1 MKYTHYNKET
11 KQILGYYDDEIHTTI
26 PTPNIE
32 ISDEAWQ
39 EAININATH
48 VKPKTKELYKQ
59 EVVKSEDEILT
70 EAKQE
75 KLTRLEIWFDTMKN
89 KSKID
94 LKGFGLI
101 DGGYKYLLNA
111 RAIRNNYELIEP
123 KRFRMWDDSFKAI
136 TADDIAKIERAIEL
150 AGIKLHAIK
159 WSYEEAI
166 ANANSKEELDAISF
180 NDTIEVENG

>member
-1 MKYTHYNKET
+1 MKYVNYDKKSNE
-11 KQILGYYDDEIHTTI
+11 ILGYYDSEIHETI

-39 EAININATH
+39 EAISINATH
-48 VKPKTKELYKQ
+48 VKPETKELYKQ

-75 KLTRLEIWFDTMKN
+75 KLTQLELWFEAMKN
-89 KSKID
+89 ESKID

-111 RAIRNNYELIEP
+111 KAIKNNYELIEP
-123 KRFRMWDDSFKAI
+123 KRFRMWDNSFKDI

-159 WSYEEAI
+159 WNYEEAI
-166 ANANSKEELDAISF
+166 TNAKSKDELELISF
-180 NDTIEVENG
+180 SDVVEVEL